1 MHDKIENIQRK
12 YTKHINGMSNIPYEE
27 ILRRIKLPS
36 LEFRQLRGDML
47 QVFKITHDFYDPKST
62 SSIFNFSNDTRL
74 RGHSFKIIKQR
85 VNKSKFANF
94 FTNRVINSWNSL
106 PHNVV
111 NAKTINEFKNLFDK
125 HKSDIMY
132 KININD

>member
-1 MHDKIENIQRK
+1 MTKIENVQMK
-12 YTKHINGMSNIPYEE
+12 YSKHINGLSNIPYEE
-27 ILRRIKLPS
+27 RLRRIILPS

-47 QVFKITHDFYDPKST
+47 QVYKIAHNFYDPQST

-74 RGHSFKIIKQR
+74 RGHNFKIIKQR

>member
-1 MHDKIENIQRK
+1 MTKIENVQRK
-12 YTKHINGMSNIPYEE
+12 YSKHINGLSNIPYEE
-27 ILRRIKLPS
+27 RLRRIKLPS

-47 QVFKITHDFYDPKST
+47 QVYKIAHNFYDPQST

-74 RGHSFKIIKQR
+74 RGHNFKIIKQR